1 MAERCLTLYE
11 LNSQVR
17 LVLEEAF
24 CEPVWVQAELS
35 SVAER
40 GPHCYLE
47 FVQKSDTGN
56 TFDAKA
62 RGQVWGRKWA
72 LIKPYFERTTGQPL
86 SVGMQVMVQV
96 EVTFHEIYGYSLNVV
111 DINPTFTLGDI
122 ARRRME
128 IMRQLEEEGVAD
140 LNKELCMP
148 LLVQRIA
155 VISSEGAAG
164 WGDFANQL
172 YGNSYGL
179 AYKVQL
185 FPAVMQ
191 GEKVEQ
197 TIIDALDRIAAE
209 REQWDVVVIV
219 RGGGATSDL
228 TGFDNLRLAEN
239 VANFPLPIIT
249 GIGHERDDTVIDMI
263 SHTRVK
269 TPTAAAEFI
278 IRLGVEQLTQID
290 SYRQTL
296 SDGVLDIL
304 HGERLRLESITD
316 NLPALVRL
324 FKANHCHRL
333 AQIRTGVQN
342 SIQTVMERER
352 HRLKL
357 CSAQLDGADPAH
369 LLKLGFSI
377 ARFRG
382 KAIRD
387 ASLLADGDELEI
399 TLEKGKVKS
408 VVKE

>member
-197 TIIDALDRIAAE
+197 TIIDALDRIATE